1 MTNVPVRKYINLF
14 NKNLK
19 SLSEDELIK
28 LSKKGNDDSFE
39 ELMKIYKDYLY
50 KMAFLYV
57 KNEHDALDVC
67 QETILNAYLGIS
79 KLKNTTYFKTWIT
92 KILINIVHNK
102 NRYDNRFQNISVEDI
117 TLEISYEDIEVKLD
131 LYDVIDT
138 LEDKYK
144 TPIILQYFYD
154 LPISNIAKIMECN
167 ENTIKSNIRR
177 GKMKMYEQL
186 KGDKYE

>member
-1 MTNVPVRKYINLF
+1 MTNVTIRKYINLF

-28 LSKKGNDDSFE
+28 LSQKGNDDSFE
-39 ELMKIYKDYLY
+39 ELMKIYKDYIY

-79 KLKNTTYFKTWIT
+79 KLNNTEYFKTWIT

-117 TLEISYEDIEVKLD
+117 TLEIPYEDIEAKLD

-177 GKMKMYEQL
+177 GKKKMYEQL
-186 KGDKYE
+186 KEDKYE